1 MAKNINRQE
10 LSGLKSANASLREK
24 LPDFCE
30 LGVPSLEG
38 IIQILDDPVITFQLK
53 LHLHSFKWQG
63 AAQRPAPHY
72 AADIRSSR
80 DEV

>member
-38 IIQILDDPVITFQLK
+38 IIQILNDPKSQ
-53 LHLHSFKWQG
+53 QN
-63 AAQRPAPHY
+63 Q
-72 AADIRSSR
+72 ADCP
-80 DEV
+80 D